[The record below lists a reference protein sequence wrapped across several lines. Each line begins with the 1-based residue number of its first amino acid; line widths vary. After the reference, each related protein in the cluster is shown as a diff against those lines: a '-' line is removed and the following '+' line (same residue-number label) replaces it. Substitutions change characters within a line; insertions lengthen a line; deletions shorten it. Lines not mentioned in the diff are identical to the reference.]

1 MTIRILPAVGD
12 IDSARALTT
21 LLSQLADAEP
31 APPVPDSTALLDTLA
46 RLAGSPWTNCPRSSS
61 STNE

>member
-12 IDSARALTT
+12 VDSARALAT

-31 APPVPDSTALLDTLA
+31 APPSPTRRRSSTPW
-46 RLAGSPWTNCPRSSS
+46 RGSPPSPSTSCPKWSW
-61 STNE
+61 STNA